1 MPTVSIN
8 LPPDL
13 NSLVERKVTSGQF
26 HSAEAVLCEG
36 LRLLQEREE
45 LGKPNF
51 EVSTLE
57 ELEAK
62 LIVGMEQI
70 ERGEGIPGEECFRRA
85 KEQVRK
91 ARNHG

>member
-13 NSLVERKVTSGQF
+13 NSLVERKVVSGQF

-45 LGKPNF
+45 FSRPDF
-51 EVSTLE
+51 MVSTME
-57 ELEAK
+57 ELEQK
-62 LIVGMEQI
+62 LVEAA
-70 ERGEGIPGEECFRRA
+70 ESLARGEGIPGEESFRRA
-85 KEQVRK
+85 KEQFRK
-91 ARNHG
+91 SRGNG

>member
-1 MPTVSIN
+1 MPNVSIN

-26 HSAEAVLCEG
+26 HSAEDVLCEG

-45 LGKPNF
+45 LSKPDF
-51 EVSTLE
+51 VVSTLK

-62 LIVGMEQI
+62 LLVGLKQL
-70 ERGEGIPGEECFRRA
+70 ERGEGIPAEECFRRA

>member
-13 NSLVERKVTSGQF
+13 NSLVERKVTTGQF
-26 HSAEAVLCEG
+26 RSANEVVLEG

-45 LGKPNF
+45 LGKPDF
-51 EVSTLE
+51 EVATLE

-62 LIVGMEQI
+62 LLVGLEQL
-70 ERGEGIPGEECFRRA
+70 ERGEGIPGEQVFAELKEHSRRRRA
-85 KEQVRK
+85 H
-91 ARNHG
+91 A

>member
-13 NSLVERKVTSGQF
+13 SSLVQRKVTSGQF

-36 LRLLQEREE
+36 LRLLQERVQ
-45 LGKPNF
+45 LGKPDF
-51 EVSTLE
+51 EVATLE

-62 LIVGMEQI
+62 LLVGLEQL
-70 ERGEGIPGEECFRRA
+70 ERGEGIPSEQVFAELKEHSRRRRA
-85 KEQVRK
+85 H
-91 ARNHG
+91 A

>member
-13 NSLVERKVTSGQF
+13 NLLVERKVVCGQF

-45 LGKPNF
+45 LGKPDC

-62 LIVGMEQI
+62 LLVGLEQL
-70 ERGEGIPGEECFRRA
+70 ERGEGIRGEQVFAELEEHSRRRRA
-85 KEQVRK
+85 H
-91 ARNHG
+91 A

>member
-1 MPTVSIN
+1 MPTVRIY

-26 HSAEAVLCEG
+26 HSADDVVVEG

-45 LGKPNF
+45 LGKPDF
-51 EVSTLE
+51 EFSTLE

-62 LIVGMEQI
+62 LAVGVEQL
-70 ERGEGIPGEECFRRA
+70 ERGEGIPGDDSFWRARERFQATRRH
-85 KEQVRK
+85 V
-91 ARNHG
+91 

>member
-26 HSAEAVLCEG
+26 HSAEEVVAEG

-45 LGKPNF
+45 LGKPDF
-51 EVSTLE
+51 EFSTLE

-62 LIVGMEQI
+62 LAVGLEQL
-70 ERGEGIPGEECFRRA
+70 ERGEGIPGE
-85 KEQVRK
+85 QVFAELTEHK
-91 ARNHG
+91 

>member
-36 LRLLQEREE
+36 LRLLLEREE
-45 LGKPNF
+45 LGKPDF
-51 EVSTLE
+51 EFSTLE

-62 LIVGMEQI
+62 LAVGVEQI
-70 ERGEGIPGEECFRRA
+70 GRGEGIPGDDSFWRARERFQATRRH
-85 KEQVRK
+85 V
-91 ARNHG
+91 